1 MKEFSDLDR
10 MLVDPDAVDPF
21 EISAEPQTGTAP
33 VIFTDEERQQEET
46 AAAQEALDSMKGAAG
61 AGKPQEE
68 PKPEEDAEEERKRA
82 EHEAAEAARRAEWEA
97 KKAARKAATQ
107 AELDR
112 IAAMS
117 DEELLNA
124 SMKRVAA
131 DTERLTRRNMKECVS
146 ESIQTLCLS
155 DPDFARLVMRPQ
167 KTMIHCFHFIN
178 RKAREYLK
186 QEMEDSDLKPENGVY
201 GGDVPDDLVYQWAE
215 EYFRDM
221 AAEEDKEAEEKF
233 VPKPYSGRR
242 AAKKKSKKDADPP
255 KTKGKKASAQPQT
268 PEEEQLSFDGQ
279 LSLGEFESQ
288 GGMAG

>member
-1 MKEFSDLDR
+1 MNELSDLDM
-10 MLVDPDAVDPF
+10 MLVDPDVVDPF
-21 EISAEPQTGTAP
+21 EISAVPQTETAP
-33 VIFTDEERQQEET
+33 VTFADEERQQEET
-46 AAAQEALDSMKGAAG
+46 AAAQAALDSMQETAG
-61 AGKPQEE
+61 ADKPQEE
-68 PKPEEDAEEERKRA
+68 PKPEEDEEERKRA
-82 EHEAAEAARRAEWEA
+82 EYEAAEAARRAEWEA
-97 KKAARKAATQ
+97 KQAARKAAAQ

-155 DPDFARLVMRPQ
+155 DADFARLVMRPQ
-167 KTMIHCFHFIN
+167 KTMVHCFHFIN

-215 EYFRDM
+215 EYFRDID
-221 AAEEDKEAEEKF
+221 AAEDTVPEEKF
-233 VPKPYSGRR
+233 IPKPYPGKCTTKKK
-242 AAKKKSKKDADPP
+242 AKKNAVSQ
-255 KTKGKKASAQPQT
+255 KTKAKKASAKPQT
-268 PEEEQLSFDGQ
+268 TDKEQLSFEGQ
-279 LSLGEFESQ
+279 LSLGAFESQ
-288 GGMAG
+288 EAMAE